1 MSIEIK
7 VPPLPE
13 SVSDATLVAWHKS
26 VGESVSRDENL
37 VDLETD
43 KVVLEVPAPAS
54 GTIAKIVVEN
64 GATVEAGDVLA
75 ILEEGSCCGFCTGQN
90 RRCGGRESGGRCH
103 ERIARASQDQSCSP
117 SIARRT

>member
-26 VGESVSRDENL
+26 AGEAVSRDENL

-43 KVVLEVPAPAS
+43 KVVLEVPAPAA
-54 GTIAKIVVEN
+54 GIIAKIVVEN

-75 ILEEGSCCGFCTGQN
+75 ILEEGEAAEEAAHCCKGFDTGSSN
-90 RRCGGRESGGRCH
+90 R
-103 ERIARASQDQSCSP
+103 D
-117 SIARRT
+117 

>member
-13 SVSDATLVAWHKS
+13 SVSDAMLVAWHKN

-75 ILEEGSCCGFCTGQN
+75 ILEEGEVSA
-90 RRCGGRESGGRCH
+90 EPPVAASVASA
-103 ERIARASQDQSCSP
+103 ERP
-117 SIARRT
+117 L

>member
-1 MSIEIK
+1 MTIEIK

-13 SVSDATLVAWHKS
+13 SVTDATLVGWHKNT
-26 VGESVSRDENL
+26 GEPVSRDENL

-54 GTIAKIVVEN
+54 GTLTRILIEA

-75 ILEEGSCCGFCTGQN
+75 ILEEGEVVALSLIHISEPTRLQ
-90 RRCGGRESGGRCH
+90 
-103 ERIARASQDQSCSP
+103 
-117 SIARRT
+117 

>member
-13 SVSDATLVAWHKS
+13 SVSDATLVAWHKN
-26 VGESVSRDENL
+26 VDEAVARDENL

-43 KVVLEVPAPAS
+43 KVVLEVPAPTS
-54 GTIAKIVVEN
+54 GTISKIVVED

-75 ILEEGSCCGFCTGQN
+75 ILEEGEAVAAAPTEEKAEETKTAKKAAN
-90 RRCGGRESGGRCH
+90 
-103 ERIARASQDQSCSP
+103 CSVNFLLR
-117 SIARRT
+117 SVR